1 MILQEVLDKTDLT
14 EQVKNNIISKTIVV
28 NSHWLYQSNEDYAR
42 VYYLNR
48 LESLARIILN
58 IANKSDELLAC
69 HKLECSIKSCWNPEH
84 LYIGD
89 RSSNTSDSVQ
99 MGTHNSNISRTKTH
113 CKNGH
118 EYTPE
123 NTKFQKSNGKRQCR
137 ECKRLARNP
146 YPRTRTQ
153 YKSSN

>member
-1 MILQEVLDKTDLT
+1 MTLQEVLDKTDLT
-14 EQVKNNIISKTIVV
+14 EQVKNNIISKTVIV
-28 NSHWLYQSNEDYAR
+28 NNHWLYQSGQEYGR

-48 LESLARIILN
+48 LESLARIVLN
-58 IANKSDELLAC
+58 IADKDIELLAC

-99 MGTHNSNISRTKTH
+99 MGSHNSNANRNKTH
-113 CKNGH
+113 CKYGH

-123 NTKFQKSNGKRQCR
+123 NTKFQKSNGARQCR

-146 YPRTRTQ
+146 YPRTKSQ
-153 YKSSN
+153 YSSSK